1 MATRN
6 RIKRRKAPSSKPSR
20 PTPAHQPERASA
32 RSEPDTADAD
42 EDKRGALL
50 ERLSRAIA
58 QTEVCSMA
66 LQSLEHEPLIGSI
79 AVSLEVA
86 VQALNETH
94 SDVDLQLQEVTP

>member
-6 RIKRRKAPSSKPSR
+6 RIKRPKAPSSKASR
-20 PTPAHQPERASA
+20 PAPAHRPESASA
-32 RSEPDTADAD
+32 RPEPSTPDAD
-42 EDKRGALL
+42 EDERGALL

-58 QTEVCSMA
+58 QAGVCSMA
-66 LQSLEHEPLIGSI
+66 LQSLEHKPLIGSI

-94 SDVDLQLQEVTP
+94 SDVDLQLQQVTS

>member
-20 PTPAHQPERASA
+20 PEPIHQ
-32 RSEPDTADAD
+32 SEHGSGRLKPDATDD

-66 LQSLEHEPLIGSI
+66 LQSMEHEPPIGSI

-86 VQALNETH
+86 IQALNETH
-94 SDVDLQLQEVTP
+94 GDVDLQLQQVAP